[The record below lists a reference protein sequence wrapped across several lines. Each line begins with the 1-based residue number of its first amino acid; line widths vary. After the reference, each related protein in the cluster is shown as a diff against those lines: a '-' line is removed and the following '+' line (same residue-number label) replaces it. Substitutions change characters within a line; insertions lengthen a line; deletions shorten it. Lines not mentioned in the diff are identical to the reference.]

1 MADSK
6 ATKKKD
12 IEGLV
17 SKDVRTILSNKRQ
30 APAKSKK
37 RGEVRGGGKKPWR
50 QKGTGRARAG
60 STRSPI
66 WRGGGITFG
75 PTGEQNYSLSMNKKE
90 KAQARKAAI
99 DAMKSNTVSVT
110 SKAISKTKEANKI
123 LVDNK
128 AEGNVLV
135 ILEAKGSAYTSTKK
149 AFSNIPN
156 AKTVFAGNE
165 NTYDILWA
173 KKIIKLKVSGSEAKK
188 EVKDAK

>member
-1 MADSK
+1 MADI
-6 ATKKKD
+6 KKKNID
-12 IEGLV
+12 KENIV
-17 SKDVRTILSNKRQ
+17 SKDVWTILSNKRQ

-37 RGEVRGGGKKPWR
+37 RGEVSGGGKKPWR

-75 PTGEQNYSLSMNKKE
+75 PTGDQNFNLSINKKE
-90 KAQARKAAI
+90 KAKARKAAEE
-99 DAMKSNTVSVT
+99 AMSKNTVLVT
-110 SKAISKTKEANKI
+110 SKIISKTKEANKI

-128 AEGNVLV
+128 VEGNVLV
-135 ILEAKGSAYTSTKK
+135 IIEAKGEEYEITKK
-149 AFSNIPN
+149 AFANISNVR
-156 AKTVFAGNE
+156 TVFAGNE

-173 KKIIKLKVSGSEAKK
+173 KKILKIKVSGSESKN